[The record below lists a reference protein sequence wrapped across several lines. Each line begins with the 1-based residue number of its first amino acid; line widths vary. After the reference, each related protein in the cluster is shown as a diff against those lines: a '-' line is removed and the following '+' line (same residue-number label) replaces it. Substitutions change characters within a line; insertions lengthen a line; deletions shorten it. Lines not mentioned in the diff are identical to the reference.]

1 MPISFFGKRFF
12 CVSFLPAAVLLP
24 IFALIARTVALD
36 GMLPYEE
43 TLMRQARAVTPDTFY
58 PVALVLHYLGKTA
71 VAVPLVTFACAC
83 LCRLGRWREAVFCA
97 LSALL
102 PTLNMLLLKAWL
114 ARPRPQ
120 LWTHLVEEGNFS
132 FPSGHSTFSAA
143 VAVMLTVCFRHTPYR
158 RAVLSAGILFA
169 LLTGF
174 SRIYLGVHYPSDVWA
189 GWTNGL
195 LCALTAYCIIMP
207 SENRK
212 TDTL

>member
-1 MPISFFGKRFF
+1 
-12 CVSFLPAAVLLP
+12 
-24 IFALIARTVALD
+24 
-36 GMLPYEE
+36 
-43 TLMRQARAVTPDTFY
+43 
-58 PVALVLHYLGKTA
+58 
-71 VAVPLVTFACAC
+71 
-83 LCRLGRWREAVFCA
+83 
-97 LSALL
+97 
-102 PTLNMLLLKAWL
+102 
-114 ARPRPQ
+114 
-120 LWTHLVEEGNFS
+120 
-132 FPSGHSTFSAA
+132 
-143 VAVMLTVCFRHTPYR
+143 MLTVCFRHTPYR

>member
-12 CVSFLPAAVLLP
+12 RVSFLPAAVLLP
-24 IFALIARTVALD
+24 IFALIARTVASD

-43 TLMRQARAVTPDTFY
+43 TLMRQVRAVTPDTFY
-58 PVALVLHYLGKTA
+58 PVALILHYLSK
-71 VAVPLVTFACAC
+71 P
-83 LCRLGRWREAVFCA
+83 
-97 LSALL
+97 
-102 PTLNMLLLKAWL
+102 
-114 ARPRPQ
+114 
-120 LWTHLVEEGNFS
+120 
-132 FPSGHSTFSAA
+132 A

-158 RAVLSAGILFA
+158 RAVLSAGILCA

-174 SRIYLGVHYPSDVWA
+174 SRIYLGVHYPSDIWV

>member
-1 MPISFFGKRFF
+1 M
-12 CVSFLPAAVLLP
+12 
-24 IFALIARTVALD
+24 
-36 GMLPYEE
+36 
-43 TLMRQARAVTPDTFY
+43 
-58 PVALVLHYLGKTA
+58 
-71 VAVPLVTFACAC
+71 
-83 LCRLGRWREAVFCA
+83 FCA

-102 PTLNMLLLKAWL
+102 PTLNMLLLKAWF

-174 SRIYLGVHYPSDVWA
+174 SRIYLGVHYPSDIWV

>member
-12 CVSFLPAAVLLP
+12 RVSFLPAAVLLP
-24 IFALIARTVALD
+24 IFALIARTVASD

-43 TLMRQARAVTPDTFY
+43 TLMRQVRAVTPNTFY

-102 PTLNMLLLKAWL
+102 PTLNMLLLKEWF

-120 LWTHLVEEGNFS
+120 LWTHLVEEGNFPS
-132 FPSGHSTFSAA
+132 PADTARFP
-143 VAVMLTVCFRHTPYR
+143 P
-158 RAVLSAGILFA
+158 
-169 LLTGF
+169 
-174 SRIYLGVHYPSDVWA
+174 PS
-189 GWTNGL
+189 
-195 LCALTAYCIIMP
+195 P
-207 SENRK
+207 SC
-212 TDTL
+212 